1 MANVSSRLCN
11 PTPFDVDWCWHA
23 GIVIT
28 IPKDGHTDLDYRYVH
43 DFREGNPGS
52 EAVLDMMD
60 HLGIFLR
67 DYDFSYETQA
77 LKSIN
82 ASLKS
87 KKGQYNQAI
96 ENFKTKRASLGI
108 KDEPEA
114 FEATLRAAG
123 YAGVREDGSLGLREQ
138 IEKLEH
144 RKAIYTEAVS
154 AQKVEAKTKDLDPE
168 VTLIF
173 VNPPKVFDSP
183 VALRVFL
190 SEPGNESIKAQY
202 EAWYDQVTSKVE
214 PDVEESTE
222 AVFAGQ

>member
-1 MANVSSRLCN
+1 MNVSSRLCN
-11 PTPFDVDWCWHA
+11 PTPFDVDWNWHA
-23 GIVIT
+23 GIVIG
-28 IPKDGHTDLDYRYVH
+28 IPKDGHTDLDYRHVH

-52 EAVLDMMD
+52 EAVMDMMD

-67 DYDFSYETQA
+67 DYDFSYEAQA
-77 LKSIN
+77 LKALN
-82 ASLKS
+82 ASLRS
-87 KKGQYNQAI
+87 KKSQYGQAV
-96 ENFKTKRASLGI
+96 ENFKTKRAALGI

-114 FEATLRAAG
+114 FEATLKAAG

-183 VALRVFL
+183 IALRVFL
-190 SEPGNESIKAQY
+190 SEPGNESIKTQY
-202 EAWYDQVTSKVE
+202 EAWYDQVTSKQE
-214 PDVEESTE
+214 PNVEESTD
-222 AVFAGQ
+222 AVFTAE